1 MLSAAS
7 EDYLKTIYKLRTRDD
22 TVTTLALARRLG
34 VAPPSATA
42 MVKKLASL
50 KLLRHTPYRGV
61 ELTEAGEKIAL
72 EVIRHHRLIETYLTE
87 VLGLEWD
94 KVHDEAERWEHVLS
108 DEVEAKIA
116 AALNHPERDPH
127 GAPIPTID
135 GRIAADNWQRLSEA
149 TTGTQVVVCRVSD
162 EDSELLR
169 HLREVGLVPD
179 ADVEV
184 LNGLSAAGVLRLRV
198 NGQEQTI
205 GLGPAQAVFV
215 SPDSRDETEL
225 ALDDNQTDNAGHA
238 DDETGPNY
246 GAWKRARRGA

>member
-7 EDYLKTIYKLRTRDD
+7 EDYLKTIYKLRSRDD

-42 MVKKLASL
+42 MVKKLAGL

-94 KVHDEAERWEHVLS
+94 KVHDEAERWEHILS
-108 DEVEAKIA
+108 EEVEAKIA

-127 GAPIPTID
+127 GAPIPTVD

-149 TTGTQVVVCRVSD
+149 TTGAKVKVCRVSD
-162 EDSELLR
+162 EDAQLLR

-179 ADVEV
+179 TEVEV
-184 LNGLSAAGVLRLRV
+184 VRAVSADGVLRLKV
-198 NGQEQTI
+198 SGTEQTI
-205 GLGPAQAVFV
+205 GIGPAKAIFVAPVEGEEPVVPEVIAAEPAVEQ
-215 SPDSRDETEL
+215 PAETES
-225 ALDDNQTDNAGHA
+225 
-238 DDETGPNY
+238 NY
-246 GAWKRARRGA
+246 GAWMRARRGG